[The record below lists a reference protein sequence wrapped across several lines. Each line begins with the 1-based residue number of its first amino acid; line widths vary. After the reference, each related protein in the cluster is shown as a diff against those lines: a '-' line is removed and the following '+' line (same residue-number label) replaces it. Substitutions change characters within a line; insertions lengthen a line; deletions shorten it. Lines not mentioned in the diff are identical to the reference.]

1 MSLNQYSPRNAA
13 TVYIKFDELSEEMRK
28 LRPYDPYAFEW
39 ALANTL
45 IHELSH
51 AASRGRVG
59 HCQELSCVMHP
70 NLSDYFLRQM
80 GHGSV
85 LYIGRRRT
93 YNVPL
98 GPWHS
103 VDEVF
108 AIREGIGLNRLSED
122 WLQQR

>member
-1 MSLNQYSPRNAA
+1 
-13 TVYIKFDELSEEMRK
+13 
-28 LRPYDPYAFEW
+28 
-39 ALANTL
+39 
-45 IHELSH
+45 
-51 AASRGRVG
+51 
-59 HCQELSCVMHP
+59 MHP